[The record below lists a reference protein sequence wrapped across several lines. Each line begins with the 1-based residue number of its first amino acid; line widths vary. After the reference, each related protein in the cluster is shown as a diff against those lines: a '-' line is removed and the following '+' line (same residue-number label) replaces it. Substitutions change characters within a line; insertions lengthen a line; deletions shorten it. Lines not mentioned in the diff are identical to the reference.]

1 MAEGTSKQPA
11 NIEEFLWNVHST
23 LVAQPGPLPLDQF
36 KDQYTELLGHKC
48 TIERFLVVGDGG
60 LAATLKRIPHVVT
73 LVDSGGTQ
81 CVKATQPAGIDKKQ
95 LADADKNYRVE
106 IQKRNAAKAAAMGT
120 SKAKAAA
127 PAASGAPAKAAAP
140 APAEA
145 KRPAE
150 ATAPDPK
157 KAKSDSE
164 SETLARMLVQGVVR
178 VLQNRAKVDKG
189 ALPISELEEEFKALW
204 KVPFNLQQAGETDT
218 VTFLRKWQ
226 SKVELI
232 QEGDIYLVQLAK
244 KVAEKPKAGE
254 AAAAKGVTTAVKAG
268 SIAKAPAA
276 AKSAP
281 APVPAK
287 APVIPAVPAVQAV
300 PATAPAADSAETE
313 AKNGPSVPKRAGG
326 PTRPPASIE
335 DFLWN
340 VHSVIVAFTGPMPLD
355 QLKDAYSKHLGHR
368 CAIERFLVVGE
379 GGLSATLKRIPHVVH
394 LVTDPETNEV
404 TLKSALPP
412 GATKETL
419 VKVDLE
425 YRKELQQKL
434 AAAKSGAAPPAQTA
448 TAAKS
453 SAAAP
458 PGGESAAK
466 KARTEDPETLAR
478 MLIQGVAR
486 VLQNRQKEGKGA
498 LPVNDLESEFKALW
512 KVPFNLQQAGET
524 DTVEFLRKWP
534 LKVEVVEEGGV
545 FVVQL
550 AKKTAEKAKAVA
562 PSAPKAVPKPT
573 PKGALA
579 SAVAPSEP
587 APAPKAVAA
596 PARGTDTVG
605 DGALRQRLPEL
616 REQAASML
624 TSMREMVQKQE
635 ALVKALHE
643 LSTGGEA

>member
-1 MAEGTSKQPA
+1 MAEEPSKPPA

-36 KDQYTELLGHKC
+36 KDQYSELLGHKC

-95 LADADKNYRVE
+95 LSEADKKYRLE

-127 PAASGAPAKAAAP
+127 PAASAGAPAKAAAP
-140 APAEA
+140 VPAEA

-150 ATAPDPK
+150 AAAPDAK
-157 KAKSDSE
+157 KAKSDNE

-232 QEGDIYLVQLAK
+232 QEGDTYLVQLAK

-300 PATAPAADSAETE
+300 PAATAPPADSAETE

-340 VHSVIVAFTGPMPLD
+340 VHSVIAAFAGPMPLD
-355 QLKDAYSKHLGHR
+355 QLKDAYSKHHGHR

-379 GGLSATLKRIPHVVH
+379 GGLAATLKRIPHVVH
-394 LVTDPETNEV
+394 LVTDPQTNDV
-404 TLKSALPP
+404 TLKSALPD

-419 VKVDLE
+419 IKVDLE

-434 AAAKSGAAPPAQTA
+434 AAAKSGAAAPPAQTA

-458 PGGESAAK
+458 EGESAAK

-550 AKKTAEKAKAVA
+550 AKKAAEKAKAVA
-562 PSAPKAVPKPT
+562 PSAPKAAPKAT

-579 SAVAPSEP
+579 STAASEP
-587 APAPKAVAA
+587 AVAA
-596 PARGTDTVG
+596 PARGADAVG

-616 REQAASML
+616 RQQAASML

-635 ALVKALHE
+635 ALVKALNE
-643 LSTGGEA
+643 LSPGGEA